1 MCHTLRMTLK
11 ELSKN
16 LVDSTHSA
24 TNATLEGFSTRSD
37 PN

>member
-1 MCHTLRMTLK
+1 MCHTLRVTND
-11 ELSKN
+11 ELSKI

-24 TNATLEGFSTRSD
+24 TNTTLEGFLTRSD